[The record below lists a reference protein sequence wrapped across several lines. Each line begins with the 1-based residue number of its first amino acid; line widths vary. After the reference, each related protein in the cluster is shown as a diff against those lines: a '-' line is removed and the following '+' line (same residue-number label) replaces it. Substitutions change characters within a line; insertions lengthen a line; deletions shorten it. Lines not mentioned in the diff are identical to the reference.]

1 MQIFNA
7 DLHIHSPHS
16 IAVSQS
22 LNLDTMVAT
31 CKQKGLHILG
41 TGDILQP
48 EWFKYMQQN
57 LQKASDGVYKYH
69 DLFFILQTEIED
81 MENIHHVVLF
91 PDFDSIVEAQ
101 RKLDNYSKNL
111 FNEWGGRPRVNLS
124 PAELVDVITDVGG
137 IIGPA
142 HAFTPFKAIFR
153 QNRYSNLEECY
164 HGALKKITFIELGLS
179 ANTDLADRLECLKG
193 VSFLSNSDAHSQS
206 PRSLGREFNRID
218 IDNPS
223 FEEIELALR
232 RKDSRK
238 IILNVGLHPKL
249 GKYYN
254 MFCFKCRRRIVF
266 KKTNESAHSIFNKYQ
281 ITPQFVVY
289 YSNDVKSARKDFI
302 TTVAKEKMI
311 CPACKEKFNKDY
323 KIKLGV
329 SERIEIIASY
339 EESAHPN
346 HRPPYINAI
355 PLIDI
360 IRSIKK
366 IKSTNSKT
374 VLNAYHNI
382 VSQLGPEYEILI
394 DLSIEKIKNYNKN
407 IGTII
412 EAMRNNEINYTAG
425 GGGTYGAIKLDLDA
439 LTWGG

>member
-22 LNLDTMVAT
+22 LNLETMAAT

-57 LQKASDGVYKYH
+57 LQKTSDGGYKYH
-69 DLFFILQTEIED
+69 DLFFLLQTEIED
-81 MENIHHVVLF
+81 KENIHHVVLF
-91 PDFDSIVEAQ
+91 PDFDSVVKAQ
-101 RKLDNYSKNL
+101 RKLDRYSKNL
-111 FNEWGGRPRVNLS
+111 FNEWGGRPRVNLP
-124 PAELVDVITDVGG
+124 PAELVDVITDIGG

-153 QNRYSNLEECY
+153 QNQYSNLNECY
-164 HGALKKITFIELGLS
+164 HDALKKVTFIELGLS
-179 ANTDLADRLECLKG
+179 ANTDLADRLECLKD

-218 IDNPS
+218 LDHPS
-223 FEEIELALR
+223 FEEVELALW
-232 RKDSRK
+232 RKNSRK

-254 MFCFKCRRRIVF
+254 MFCFKCRRRIIF
-266 KKTNESAHSIFNKYQ
+266 KKTNESAHSIFNKYH

-289 YSNDVKSARKDFI
+289 YSNDVNSARRNFI
-302 TTVAKEKMI
+302 ISVAKEKMI
-311 CPACKEKFNKDY
+311 CPACKEKLNKNY

-339 EESAHPN
+339 EESTHPS

-360 IRSIKK
+360 IRSIKN
-366 IKSTNSKT
+366 IKSTTSKT
-374 VLNAYHNI
+374 VLSTYNKI
-382 VSQLGPEYEILI
+382 ISELGREYEILI
-394 DLSIEKIKNYNKN
+394 DIPIAQIKNYNKS
-407 IGTII
+407 IGEII
-412 EAMRNNEINYTAG
+412 DAMRNGKIIYTPG

-439 LTWGG
+439 